1 MCSIGDYTTH
11 LPSLQITWHLNNGGL
26 KTKNGGFED
35 LKPWLPD
42 ECLLFLSFREGI
54 LEILKD
60 FTLATI

>member
-35 LKPWLPD
+35 LKPWLPG